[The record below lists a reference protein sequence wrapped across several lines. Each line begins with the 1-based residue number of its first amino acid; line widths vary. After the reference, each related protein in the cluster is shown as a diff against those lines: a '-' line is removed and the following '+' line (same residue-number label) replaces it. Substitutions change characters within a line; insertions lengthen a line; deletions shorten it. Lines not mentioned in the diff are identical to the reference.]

1 MSYKRTLQKSKEV
14 PMTDY
19 KKLYFALFNTITD
32 AVEAPDFEHAKG
44 LSQRRIQNKT
54 DLTGCRF

>member
-1 MSYKRTLQKSKEV
+1 
-14 PMTDY
+14 MTDY

-54 DLTGCRF
+54 DLTGGRF

>member
-32 AVEAPDFEHAKG
+32 AVEALKNSLRQNAKF
-44 LSQRRIQNKT
+44 KH
-54 DLTGCRF
+54 